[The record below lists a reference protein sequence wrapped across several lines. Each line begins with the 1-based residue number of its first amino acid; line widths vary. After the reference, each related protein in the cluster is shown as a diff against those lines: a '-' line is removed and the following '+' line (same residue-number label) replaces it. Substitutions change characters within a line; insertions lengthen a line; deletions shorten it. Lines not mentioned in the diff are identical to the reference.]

1 MAGRSLDKVKN
12 AYCEI
17 QDSDIKGS
25 LSTVQLDVT
34 DESSIQQ
41 ALKTVQD
48 THGQLDVLINNA
60 AVGCRDPDVKTR
72 MQLSMD
78 TNVVGPAMIAA
89 AFRPMLLKSCNPY
102 SIWVSSG
109 AGSLT
114 RASENS
120 KHLENE
126 DAYRASKAAV
136 NMLAVIEARDFGPK
150 GLKTFAFCPGFVVS
164 NLRGTS
170 EEARTGWGGAGD
182 PMVSGKT
189 ILSIIQGNEM
199 QMLASMFT
207 RKVFILGR
215 DSCESRVQ
223 STPSSPQAAKKQ
235 MEMAK
240 CNGLVYVA

>member
-78 TNVVGPAMIAA
+78 TNVVGPAMVAA

-114 RASENS
+114 RASGNS

-136 NMLAVIEARDFGPK
+136 NMLAVIEARDFG
-150 GLKTFAFCPGFVVS
+150 
-164 NLRGTS
+164 
-170 EEARTGWGGAGD
+170 
-182 PMVSGKT
+182 
-189 ILSIIQGNEM
+189 
-199 QMLASMFT
+199 
-207 RKVFILGR
+207 RKVSKHLPFVLGSWCRIFGGRVKKRGLDGEVLVILWCRGR
-215 DSCESRVQ
+215 RS
-223 STPSSPQAAKKQ
+223 
-235 MEMAK
+235 
-240 CNGLVYVA
+240 